1 MLGGYECVI
10 HVYIL
15 QRKTKKQTCCL
26 HIPFLAGFFE
36 EKFQLIIDLRN
47 LGGCVGLQCCYQFAL
62 KFRFPLITFSL
73 VNRFTSYS
81 QTLLLRSRPF
91 HQHAVCSIVTFSLV
105 DRFTH
110 TQNCFVRDLYTD
122 MPHCDLQMTLTL
134 NHLNYF
140 LLTKDLAMYFFNMSI
155 QDFLGFR
162 FFAPQST
169 DADIDNQGFTIG
181 PLFPSMPS

>member
-1 MLGGYECVI
+1 MIPLYTFCSVRQKNNMLLA
-10 HVYIL
+10 YIIFS
-15 QRKTKKQTCCL
+15 QIFRRK
-26 HIPFLAGFFE
+26 I
-36 EKFQLIIDLRN
+36 QLIIYLRN
-47 LGGCVGLQCCYQFAL
+47 LGGWVGLQCCYQFAL

-73 VNRFTSYS
+73 VNRFTSCS
-81 QTLLLRSRPF
+81 HTMLLRSRPF